1 MISGHVLSLWWG
13 IPFVGVLFSIAF
25 CPLLIP
31 RVWHLH
37 YGKIVNSWAIFLL
50 IFFLIYFDKKNVFLT
65 VLHSLLLHYVPF
77 ILLLGTLFILSGGLW
92 IKARFK
98 GNPIKNTLLLLGGTI
113 LANFIG
119 TTGSCIL
126 LARPLLQANEGR
138 LHRTHLL
145 IFLIFLVGNIGG
157 SLTPLGD
164 PPLFLGY
171 LQGVPFAWPFTYM
184 LPLFLVMAIPLLL
197 LFYGVDAYFYSKEP
211 LSQKPQYREHISFDI
226 RGKINLLLLI
236 CLVSVLFWTSLWST
250 SSSTLLVF
258 GVPLLLS
265 DIMRDFSFVVLG
277 FLSFLLTPK
286 ECYEANKFSWK
297 PFQEVAKIFFAIFI
311 TIIPVLAILEAK
323 EAGALNFIINTL
335 SNTQGE
341 TIPFYYFWIT
351 GLFSAFLDNAP
362 TYLVFFQT
370 AGGNAYDLVHY
381 YPKTLLA
388 ISCGSVF
395 MGALTYIG
403 NAPNFMVKVLAEEE
417 EIKMPSF
424 FVYISISCVLLLP
437 LLTIVACVFFL

>member
-1 MISGHVLSLWWG
+1 MIPGHILNLWWG
-13 IPFVGVLFSIAF
+13 VPFIGVLFSIAF

-31 RVWHLH
+31 RVWNHH
-37 YGKIVNSWAIFLL
+37 YGKIVNSWAVLLL
-50 IFFLIYFDKKNVFLT
+50 IFYLTYFDKKNVSLT
-65 VLHSLLLHYVPF
+65 LLHSLLLHYVPF

-98 GNPIKNTLLLLGGTI
+98 GNPIKNTLLLLAGTI

-138 LHRTHLL
+138 LYRTHLL
-145 IFLIFLVGNIGG
+145 LFLIFLVGNIGG

-171 LQGVPFAWPFTYM
+171 LQGVPFTWPLMHM
-184 LPLFLVMAIPLLL
+184 LPLFLGMAVPLLL
-197 LFYGVDAYFYSKEP
+197 LFYGIDSYLYCKESP
-211 LSQKPQYREHISFDI
+211 SHKPQGYERFTFEIE
-226 RGKINLLLLI
+226 GKINFLLLI
-236 CLVSVLFWTSLWST
+236 CLIGVLFWTSLWSV
-250 SSSTLLVF
+250 SSSTLVIF
-258 GVPLLLS
+258 EIPLLLS
-265 DIMRDFSFVVLG
+265 DLTRDFSFIVLG
-277 FLSFLLTPK
+277 CLSFLLTPK
-286 ECYEANKFSWK
+286 KCYEANQFSWK

-311 TIIPVLAILEAK
+311 TIIPVLSILEAK
-323 EAGALNFIINTL
+323 EEGALNFIINAL
-335 SNTQGE
+335 STTQGE
-341 TIPFYYFWIT
+341 SIPFYYFWIS

-370 AGGNAYDLVHY
+370 AGGDAHDLVHY

-403 NAPNFMVKVLAEEE
+403 NAPNFMVKVLAEEKR
-417 EIKMPSF
+417 IKMPSF
-424 FVYISISCVLLLP
+424 FVYIAISSVLLLP
-437 LLTIVACVFFL
+437 LLAIIAYVFFL